1 MTLSPSERYFAAKQ
15 RGSYP
20 LTEKFARSLSFP
32 LDDFQSEAARALE
45 SGKGVL
51 VAAPTG
57 AGKTVVGEFAAFL
70 AMHFGKR
77 CFYTAPI
84 KALSNQKFQDLKA
97 IHGEAN
103 VGLLTGDTSINQ
115 DANIVVMTTEVLRN
129 MIYSRSHSLKNLQY
143 VVMDEVH
150 YLADKFRGAV
160 WEEILLHLPEDI
172 LVISLSATVSNAE
185 EFGDWLNVVRGTTE
199 IIVSEHRP
207 VPLYQHLLFGH
218 RLLDLF
224 DDSNKVNPEI
234 LRLER
239 EAARRLPQREFRQ
252 SRDLGVKVMSRPD
265 VIEKLDREGLLPVI
279 TFIFSR
285 NGCDAAVKQCLVAG
299 IKLTNLEERSLIRET
314 IMRKTQSI
322 PHEDLQILG
331 FGEWSEALE
340 RGLAAH
346 HAGIL
351 PVFKETIEELFQQG
365 LVKAVFATETL
376 ALGINMPARTVLLE
390 KLSKWNGES
399 HVWITPGEFTQLTGR
414 AGRRGIDIEG
424 NAVVLWTKDVDSAL
438 VGGLASTRTYPLKSS
453 FKPTYN
459 MTINLIGKFG
469 AVDARASLESS
480 FAQFQ
485 ADKAVVGL
493 AKQLR
498 KIERAIADFSD
509 EVSCHL
515 GDFNEYWDLRYE
527 MKEIERIY
535 SKQKRRVQIEME
547 DELATLRRRMRSHP
561 CHACHEREDHARKS
575 EKIGRLRRESRGLQE
590 RIDARTAVI
599 ARRFDRI
606 RNILERYGYL
616 RDDEITE
623 AGFML
628 GKIYGETDLLIAEAI
643 RTDLFDGLAPAELVS
658 TISTLVFESRA
669 VGSAKL
675 PNKEVERAVKELEEI
690 SYRIHQD
697 EIAEG
702 LEPMR
707 EPDLE
712 FCSAAFR
719 WANGHSLS
727 SILKNGELTVGDFVR
742 SMKQIVDVL
751 RQISMTSSG
760 LEKNCEDAI
769 RLIDR
774 GIVSY
779 AGVVA

>member
-575 EKIGRLRRESRGLQE
+575 EKIGRLRRESKGLQE

>member
-15 RGSYP
+15 RSSFP
-20 LTEKFARSLSFP
+20 LTEKFARSLAFP
-32 LDDFQSEAARALE
+32 LDDFQVEAARALE
-45 SGKGVL
+45 SNKGVL

-57 AGKTVVGEFAAFL
+57 AGKTVVGEFAAYL
-70 AMHFGKR
+70 AMHYGKR

-84 KALSNQKFQDLKA
+84 KALSNQKFQDLKN

-103 VGLLTGDTSINQ
+103 VGLLTGDTSINS

-129 MIYSRSHSLKNLQY
+129 MIYSRSHSLRDLQY

-172 LVISLSATVSNAE
+172 LVVSLSATVSNAE

-199 IIVSEHRP
+199 VIVSEHRP

-224 DDSNKVNPEI
+224 DESAKVNPEI

-239 EAARRLPQREFRQ
+239 EAARRLPQREFRSQ
-252 SRDLGVKVMSRPD
+252 RDSGVKVMSRPD

-299 IKLTNLEERSLIRET
+299 IRLTNSEERSLIRET
-314 IMRKTQSI
+314 IARKTQSI
-322 PHEDLQILG
+322 PHEDLHILG
-331 FGEWSEALE
+331 FAEWSEALE
-340 RGLAAH
+340 RGIAAH

-376 ALGINMPARTVLLE
+376 ALGINMPARTVVLE

-498 KIERAIADFSD
+498 KIEKAIGEFSD
-509 EVSCHL
+509 EVTCHL

-547 DELATLRRRMRSHP
+547 DELATLRRRMRAHP
-561 CHACHEREDHARKS
+561 CHTCHEREDHARKS
-575 EKIGRLRRESRGLQE
+575 EKIGRLRRESKGLQE

-606 RNILERYGYL
+606 RTLLEKYGYL
-616 RDDEITE
+616 KDDEITE

-643 RTDLFDGLAPAELVS
+643 RSDLFDSLSPAELVS

-669 VGSAKL
+669 VGTAKL
-675 PNKEVERAVKELEEI
+675 PSQAVERAVKELEQI
-690 SYRIHQD
+690 SLRVHQD
-697 EIAEG
+697 EVSVG

-719 WANGHSLS
+719 WANGNSLS
-727 SILKNGELTVGDFVR
+727 SILKNSELTVGDFVR

-751 RQISMTSSG
+751 RQIGMTSPS
-760 LEKNCEDAI
+760 LENICDDAI

-779 AGVVA
+779 AGVGA

>member
-1 MTLSPSERYFAAKQ
+1 MELSPSERYFAAKQ
-15 RGSYP
+15 RSSSP
-20 LTEKFARSLSFP
+20 LTDQFAKSLAFP
-32 LDDFQSEAARALE
+32 LDDFQIDAARALE
-45 SGKGVL
+45 SNKGVL

-57 AGKTVVGEFAAFL
+57 AGKTVVGEFAAYL
-70 AMHFGKR
+70 AMHYKKR

-84 KALSNQKFQDLKA
+84 KALSNQKFQDLKL

-115 DANIVVMTTEVLRN
+115 DAPIVVMTTEVLRN

-160 WEEILLHLPEDI
+160 WEEILLHLPEEI
-172 LVISLSATVSNAE
+172 LVVSLSATVSNAE

-199 IIVSEHRP
+199 VIVSEHRP

-224 DDSNKVNPEI
+224 DENAKVNPEI

-239 EAARRLPQREFRQ
+239 DAARRLPQREFRQ
-252 SRDLGVKVMSRPD
+252 SRDSGVKVMSRPD

-285 NGCDAAVKQCLVAG
+285 NGCDAAVKQCLVGG
-299 IKLTNLEERSLIRET
+299 IKLTNSEERSIIRET
-314 IMRKTQSI
+314 IFRKTQTI
-322 PHEDLQILG
+322 PQEDLQILG
-331 FGEWSEALE
+331 FAEWSEALE
-340 RGLAAH
+340 RGIAAH

-469 AVDARASLESS
+469 AVEARASLESS

-498 KIERAIADFSD
+498 KIEKAILDFSD

-515 GDFNEYWDLRYE
+515 GDFHEYWDLRYE
-527 MKEIERIY
+527 MKEIERMY

-547 DELATLRRRMRSHP
+547 DELSTLRRRMRAHP
-561 CHACHEREDHARKS
+561 CHACHEREEHARKS
-575 EKIGRLRRESRGLQE
+575 EKIGRLRRESKGLQE

-606 RNILERYGYL
+606 RTILEKYGYL
-616 RDDEITE
+616 KEDEITE

-643 RTDLFDGLAPAELVS
+643 RSDVFDSLTPSELVS

-675 PNKEVERAVKELEEI
+675 PNREVEKAVKELEEI
-690 SYRIHQD
+690 SFRVHQD
-697 EIAEG
+697 EISIG

-712 FCSAAFR
+712 FCTPAYR

-727 SILKNGELTVGDFVR
+727 SILKNSELTVGDFVR

-751 RQISMTSSG
+751 RQISMTSSA
-760 LEKNCEDAI
+760 LEQNCEDAI